1 MNDTAAQPSAVS
13 FPFFRTQRNIM
24 FNQASKTSF
33 TLARQCL
40 VPMLL
45 LGTAAQASAVELNT
59 DTVTFAL
66 CRNESGA
73 MQYTQNKDGTWNA
86 LSSTGSSSKLT
97 YHRSDANLF
106 SLIYANGKLVEIN
119 LHMRTCGVRS
129 VDSPTKHYT
138 LEVSA
143 AL

>member
-1 MNDTAAQPSAVS
+1 
-13 FPFFRTQRNIM
+13 M
-24 FNQASKTSF
+24 FNHASRKSC

-45 LGTAAQASAVELNT
+45 LGAAAQASAVELNT

-66 CRNESGA
+66 CRSDTVA

-86 LSSTGSSSKLT
+86 LTSTGSSSKLT
-97 YHRSDANLF
+97 YYRSDANLF
-106 SLIYANGKLVEIN
+106 SLIYANGKLVEID
-119 LHMRTCGVRS
+119 LYARTCEVRS
-129 VDSPTKHYT
+129 VDAPAKYYH
-138 LEVSA
+138 LAVSA